1 MNIQAPKG
9 TKDVVPQESG
19 KWQHLESVIRGVAA
33 KYGINEVRTPVIEH
47 TELFARGVGDTTD
60 IVQKEMYTFPDK
72 GGRSITL
79 KPEGTAGVVR
89 MYIENKL
96 FNEAQPTKMYYLYNP
111 IFRYERPQ
119 AGRLREHH
127 QFGIEVFGSPE
138 ASVDAECISVAVEVL
153 EKIGLKNL
161 EVKLN
166 SIGCPE
172 CRPKYNAA
180 LKAYLEAHK
189 DSLCSTCVERL
200 ERNPLRILD
209 CKNDECKEICRN
221 APHVLDW
228 LCDDC
233 AGHFEKLKKY
243 LEIIGIK
250 YSVDPM
256 IVRGLDYYTKTVFE
270 IVSSDIGSQSAVG
283 GGGRYDLL
291 VGQLGGTP
299 TPAVGFGMGMERVLL
314 VAQNQGVKFPE
325 PSPFDL
331 YVVSA
336 GEKAYDAAYKLTSD
350 IRGYGMK
357 ADCDHMGRSVKAQFK
372 YAGKL
377 NVRYVATIGD
387 EELETNTV
395 RLKEMAS
402 GIEETV
408 NINDVKTRIRELTR

>member
-19 KWQHLESVIRGVAA
+19 KWQYLESVIRGVAA

-209 CKNDECKEICRN
+209 CKNEECKEICRN

-243 LEIIGIK
+243 LDIIGIK

-408 NINDVKTRIRELTR
+408 NINDVKTRIRE

>member
-60 IVQKEMYTFPDK
+60 IVQKEMYTFTDK

>member
-60 IVQKEMYTFPDK
+60 IVQKEMYTFSDK

-209 CKNDECKEICRN
+209 CKNEECKEICRN

-243 LEIIGIK
+243 LDIIGIK

-325 PSPFDL
+325 HSPFDL

>member
-19 KWQHLESVIRGVAA
+19 KWQYLESVIRGVAA

-209 CKNDECKEICRN
+209 CKNEECKEICRN
-221 APHVLDW
+221 APNVLDW

-243 LEIIGIK
+243 LDIIGIK

>member
-19 KWQHLESVIRGVAA
+19 KWQYLESVIRGVAA

-209 CKNDECKEICRN
+209 CKNEECKEICRN

-243 LEIIGIK
+243 LDIIGIK

>member
-19 KWQHLESVIRGVAA
+19 KWQYLESVIRGVAA

-60 IVQKEMYTFPDK
+60 IVQKEMYTFTDK

-209 CKNDECKEICRN
+209 CKNEECKEICRN

-243 LEIIGIK
+243 LDIIGIK

-325 PSPFDL
+325 HSPFDL

-408 NINDVKTRIRELTR
+408 NINDVKTRIRE

>member
-19 KWQHLESVIRGVAA
+19 KWQYLESVIRGVAA

-60 IVQKEMYTFPDK
+60 IVQKEMYTFSDK

>member
-19 KWQHLESVIRGVAA
+19 KWQYLESVIRGVAA

-60 IVQKEMYTFPDK
+60 IVQKEMYTFTDK

-243 LEIIGIK
+243 LDIIGIK

-325 PSPFDL
+325 HSPFDL

-408 NINDVKTRIRELTR
+408 NINDVKTRIRE

>member
-19 KWQHLESVIRGVAA
+19 KWQYLESVIRGVAA

-209 CKNDECKEICRN
+209 CKNEECKEICRN

-243 LEIIGIK
+243 LDIIGIK

-336 GEKAYDAAYKLTSD
+336 GERAYDAAYKLTSD

>member
-19 KWQHLESVIRGVAA
+19 KWQYLESVIRGVAA

-209 CKNDECKEICRN
+209 CKNEECKEICRN

-243 LEIIGIK
+243 LDIIGIK

-325 PSPFDL
+325 HSPFDL

>member
-60 IVQKEMYTFPDK
+60 IVQKEMYTFSDK

-96 FNEAQPTKMYYLYNP
+96 FNEAQPIKMYYLYNP

-299 TPAVGFGMGMERVLL
+299 TPAVGFGLGMERVLL

-350 IRGYGMK
+350 IRGCGMK

-408 NINDVKTRIRELTR
+408 SIKDVKTRIRE

>member
-19 KWQHLESVIRGVAA
+19 KWQYLESVIRGVAA
-33 KYGINEVRTPVIEH
+33 KYVINEVRTPVIEH

-209 CKNDECKEICRN
+209 CKNEECKEICRN

-243 LEIIGIK
+243 LDIIGIK